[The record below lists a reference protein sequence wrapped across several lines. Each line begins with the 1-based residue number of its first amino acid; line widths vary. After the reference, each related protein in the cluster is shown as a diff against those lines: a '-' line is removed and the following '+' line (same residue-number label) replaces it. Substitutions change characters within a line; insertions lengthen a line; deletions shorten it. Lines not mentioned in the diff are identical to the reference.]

1 MSQQPCQGAP
11 NGRLAGPRGTHY
23 RNTSEIY
30 IVHRLH
36 TSRPWGKKASMDDFD
51 LSGKVAIVTGGN
63 GGIGRGIALA
73 LARAGADIVIAAR
86 NPEKNASAASEVERF
101 GHRCVALE
109 CDVDEC
115 DQIDRT
121 VEQTRRE
128 FGGVD
133 ILVNNAGIAR
143 GGPPEALDDETWLE
157 VIQTNL
163 TSVFQFSRA
172 VHPEFKARGAGK
184 IINIG
189 SEYAIFGSA
198 LVVPYSA
205 SKGGVVQLTKS
216 LAVAWARDNIQVN
229 CIIPGWITTDMTA
242 GIKDVPA
249 FSQQIIDRTPAGRF
263 GEPEECGGA
272 AVFLASAAA
281 NFVTGVSLP
290 VDGGYAIA

>member
-1 MSQQPCQGAP
+1 
-11 NGRLAGPRGTHY
+11 
-23 RNTSEIY
+23 
-30 IVHRLH
+30 
-36 TSRPWGKKASMDDFD
+36 MDDFD

-63 GGIGRGIALA
+63 GGIGLGIALA
-73 LARAGADIVIAAR
+73 LARSGADVVIAAR
-86 NPEKNASAASEVERF
+86 NPEKNARASAEIESLGR
-101 GHRCVALE
+101 RCLALA
-109 CDVDEC
+109 CDVD
-115 DQIDRT
+115 DRAQIDDTVDRT
-121 VEQTRRE
+121 QRE
-128 FGGVD
+128 LGSVD

-143 GGPPEALDDETWLE
+143 GAPPEALDDATWLE

-172 VHPEFKARGAGK
+172 VHPAFKERGAGK

-189 SEYAIFGSA
+189 SEYSIFGSA
-198 LVVPYSA
+198 TVVPYSA

-216 LAVAWARDNIQVN
+216 LAVAWAGDNIQVN

-242 GIKDVPA
+242 GIKEIPA
-249 FSQQIIDRTPAGRF
+249 FHQQIIARTPAGRF

-281 NFVTGVSLP
+281 NFVTGISLP